1 MSATQPTET
10 LALALGNA
18 YKMLSADRGFTP
30 HPDVRAV
37 FERWERMRMLP
48 LNTPTF
54 ARVCDLVYVNG
65 LMQRGT
71 GGGSEQALQTARVHF
86 RANRH
91 KPAWLADRM
100 RNLWF
105 LETDERPLAHA
116 GIGYSLV
123 LLVVTPAKG
132 QVAIDRMKR
141 ARTEMEAAVAAL
153 RKQGKPVRQGRV
165 LRLVLNVGTPA
176 PARVPVVKMDGELVS
191 IETWYASELLADPT
205 LVANAPRHTPLTSLT
220 ADELARIPAS
230 TLNAPIGDSILTTD
244 AIARWFSYE
253 VGQAICIERRQL
265 FEGGASYTFR
275 RVVPP

>member
-1 MSATQPTET
+1 MSATQPTEI

-18 YKMLSADRGFTP
+18 YKMLAVDRGFTP
-30 HPDVRAV
+30 HPDTSAV
-37 FERWERMRMLP
+37 FAKWARMCMLP
-48 LNTPTF
+48 INTPTF
-54 ARVCDLVYVNG
+54 ARICDLVYVNG
-65 LMQRGT
+65 LMQRGAADD
-71 GGGSEQALQTARVHF
+71 ALRTARVHF
-86 RANRH
+86 RAHRH

-116 GIGYSLV
+116 GIGYSVV
-123 LLVVTPAKG
+123 LLVVTPSKG
-132 QVAIDRMKR
+132 PLAIDKMKR
-141 ARTEMEAAVAAL
+141 ARAEMETAVAAL
-153 RKQGKPVRQGRV
+153 RKSGKQVRQGRIM
-165 LRLVLNVGTPA
+165 RLILNVGTPA
-176 PARVPVVKMDGELVS
+176 PARVPVVKTDGEFAS

-205 LVANAPRHTPLTSLT
+205 AAASVPAHTPLTSLD
-220 ADELARIPAS
+220 ADALARIPAS
-230 TLNAPIGDSILTTD
+230 TLNSPIGDSILTTD